1 MPKDRINEA
10 AWSDKYKHWTIKVQ
24 RDGQRK
30 SFYSS
35 TPGRRGKLEAER
47 KADAWLKKE
56 PTTEKPAVL
65 FRDLR
70 DGYLA
75 DLGTDN
81 GSAHKDKEASIIK
94 NWLTPWW
101 ENKPVAELTQQDY
114 KDAVRRPAETD
125 PPHSARTCGHVRSTI
140 TALWYYAADNAI
152 PMAQPITRRIK
163 IPATAT
169 RGQRRVLT
177 EDDVRVLFDPAN
189 DDYFYIHA
197 FRLLVLL
204 GLRSGELC
212 GLQREDRQGNIL
224 TVNRSINASQE
235 ETAGKTKSAR
245 RSILLPEAAVKVL
258 DDQSAMLKKKG
269 IISPWLFPTTHGEGI
284 HPKLIYTAWCSLRK
298 KIGVTDISVHELRHT
313 MISEMKSD
321 IPLPVLQSVVG
332 HTANMD
338 TLGTYGHT
346 ADSDRQQAAAAIDKV
361 HNRILNN
368 S

>member
-56 PTTEKPAVL
+56 PATEKPAVL

-81 GSAHKDKEASIIK
+81 GSAHKEKEASIIR

-140 TALWYYAADNAI
+140 TGLWHYARKARI
-152 PMAQPITRRIK
+152 PMDEPLDLTILSGASQGERTILQP
-163 IPATAT
+163 
-169 RGQRRVLT
+169 
-177 EDDVRVLFDPAN
+177 DDIRKLFDSAM
-189 DDYFYIHA
+189 DRYFHVPV
-197 FRLLVLL
+197 FRFIVVT
-204 GLRSGELC
+204 GFRRGEVC
-212 GLQREDRQGNIL
+212 GLETADLDGDLL
-224 TVNRSINASQE
+224 TVSRAVNSDGEITKGKNKNA
-235 ETAGKTKSAR
+235 AR
-245 RSILLPEAAVKVL
+245 PVFLPQLAL
-258 DDQSAMLKKKG
+258 DAISLHQQHIKQKG
-269 IISPWLFPTTHGEGI
+269 LISPWLFCNTEGNFTHPNTLYRRWLYFRDRYG
-284 HPKLIYTAWCSLRK
+284 LASASL
-298 KIGVTDISVHELRHT
+298 HELRHT
-313 MISEMKSD
+313 MISVCKDDM
-321 IPLPVLQSVVG
+321 PLTLLKMVAG
-332 HTANMD
+332 HSEAMN
-338 TLGTYGHT
+338 TLGQYGH
-346 ADSDRQQAAAAIDKV
+346 DVNGERERAAALIGQIYGDLLK
-361 HNRILNN
+361 